1 MAVITINLISRG
13 PYFISG
19 IPREVEVETNIPS
32 TVFYTLDGTEPTFAS
47 RVYLEPIELP
57 TDVSVR
63 LRLLAVSGADRGT
76 LDVLFS
82 TDSLLY
88 YPRRSSAIGALG
100 IAVDAYDVDPV
111 LVDGYGTDAY
121 GDIIVPVRRS
131 DYELQD
137 LEIKYSRTGPDGY
150 GPGTMIVMGIPPLSF
165 WQDDAVSEQTSTPNN
180 QNVYFNPRSLYVVMD
195 GRDGYED
202 QSTYPI
208 NRPWGTTSNMVKF
221 LQGRSF
227 YQPNPYVS
235 GGIVRSFF
243 NYDTGTAVTYY
254 FDSNELRWIKSIQS
268 FDPSTVPTR
277 IGDRRQTGPPLVFK
291 WIYNKRSML

>member
-1 MAVITINLISRG
+1 MAIITINLISKG

-19 IPREVEVETNIPS
+19 IPRQVEIETNIPS

-47 RVYLEPIELP
+47 QVYLAPIDLP
-57 TDVSVR
+57 TNVSVR
-63 LRLLAVSGADRGT
+63 LRVLAISGPDKGI
-76 LDVLFS
+76 LDVTFS
-82 TDSLLY
+82 TNSKLY
-88 YPRRSSAIGALG
+88 YPRRSNYVGSLG
-100 IAVDAYDVDPV
+100 IAVDAYNADPV
-111 LVDGYGTDAY
+111 LIDGYGADKD
-121 GDIIVPVRRS
+121 GSVIIPVRRS

-150 GPGTMIVMGIPPLSF
+150 GPGTMIVLGIPPLEY
-165 WQDDAVSEQTSTPNN
+165 WQDDAVDEESSSPNN
-180 QNVYFNPRSLYVVMD
+180 MNVFFNPRSLYIVID

-227 YQPNPYVS
+227 YQPNPYIS
-235 GGIVRSFF
+235 GGIVRSFY
-243 NYDTGTAVTYY
+243 NYKTGIAVSYY
-254 FDSNELRWIKSIQS
+254 FDSNELRWIKSIQN
-268 FDPSTVPTR
+268 FDPSSVPKR